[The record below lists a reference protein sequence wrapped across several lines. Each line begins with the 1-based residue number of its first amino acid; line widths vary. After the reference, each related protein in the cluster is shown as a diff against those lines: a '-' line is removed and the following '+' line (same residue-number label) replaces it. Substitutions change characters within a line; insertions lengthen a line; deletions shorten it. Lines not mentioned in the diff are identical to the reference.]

1 MDTNLTSFVGRS
13 QIREKNKMLDSAAS
27 QPVSRN
33 KQALWLRIKSTI
45 RSAFV
50 SYDDRSDSD
59 EVLLTR
65 IQAKN
70 QNRFSAQASGY
81 LLDSKQDEPD
91 ILVRTGSQSLAITTG
106 KHVMQAWRNPRLVDD

>member
-50 SYDDRSDSD
+50 FYDDRTSSESD

-106 KHVMQAWRNPRLVDD
+106 KPNASLAKS